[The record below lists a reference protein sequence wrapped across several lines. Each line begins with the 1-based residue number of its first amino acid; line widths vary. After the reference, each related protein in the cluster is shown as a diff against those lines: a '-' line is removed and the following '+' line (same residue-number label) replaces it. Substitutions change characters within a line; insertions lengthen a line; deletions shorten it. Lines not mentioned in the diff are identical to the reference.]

1 MRANMQNYR
10 FEFLNKLKT
19 ALGDKVTICDEFDEI
34 HRENFYSVS
43 INLGTG
49 WAGSYKGGYWGDCAI
64 TNDELHLDFLYG
76 NLYGDDEVN
85 FGEGMVQLKY
95 KGGVSA
101 NGLAYTGALDKLV
114 ENKLEEIT
122 GGLITCSGSEQGMQG
137 HYEDDECVESYLSV
151 DIGEFETA

>member
-1 MRANMQNYR
+1 MQNTR
-10 FEFLNKLKT
+10 FTLLNKLQTK
-19 ALGDKVTICDEFDEI
+19 LGDAVTITDEFDEL
-34 HRENFYSVS
+34 HRQNFYSVS

-49 WAGSYKGGYWGDCAI
+49 FAGNYKGGYWGDCAI
-64 TNDELHLDFLYG
+64 TNDELKLEFV
-76 NLYGDDEVN
+76 YGDIYGEYDEN
-85 FGEGMVQLKY
+85 FGEGTVHLDY
-95 KGGVSA
+95 ADGS
-101 NGLAYTGALDKLV
+101 GLAYTGALDKLV